1 MRSTWRWILRET
13 APNEKRRGAA
23 ILMISAH
30 DILHSKILIVD
41 DQEANVLLLQKM
53 LADAGYVSVTSTMR
67 STEVCKLHR
76 KNRYDLILL
85 DLLMPAMDGFQVM
98 DGLKE
103 IEPDGYLPVL
113 VITAQPGHKL
123 RALQAG
129 AKDFISKP
137 IELAEVLARVHNML
151 EVRLLH
157 EESKKHGKE
166 LEQKVVEVEASR
178 DLISRQK
185 DEVKRLYDEVIAE
198 QKRSMELSLQPGTM
212 VGVEKEERLGT
223 NWFRSLSLR
232 HPWLQL
238 NLLTAFVAAAVVG
251 FFQGTIDRL
260 LILTIFIPVLAGQ
273 SINTGSQALAIT
285 LRGIT
290 LGDLKSGREKALVMK
305 EALLGLLN
313 GVLVGVEAGAGMF
326 VLATLQHSAFAV
338 ILGAVVFFAM
348 VGSCIVS
355 GICGAMVPLVLK
367 KLGADPVTASSIFLT
382 TAAEVVSMAMLLGLA
397 MLLVK

>member
-1 MRSTWRWILRET
+1 
-13 APNEKRRGAA
+13 
-23 ILMISAH
+23 MISVH

-41 DQEANVLLLQKM
+41 DQEANVLLLQRM

-67 STEVCKLHR
+67 STEVCDLYR
-76 KNRYDLILL
+76 ENRYDLILL
-85 DLLMPAMDGFQVM
+85 DLLMPVMDGFQVL

-103 IEPDGYLPVL
+103 IEPDDYLPVL

-212 VGVEKEERLGT
+212 VGVEKEERLAT
-223 NWFRSLSLR
+223 HWFRSLSLR

-326 VLATLQHSAFAV
+326 VLATLQHSPFAA

-348 VGSCIVS
+348 IGSCIVS

-367 KLGADPVTASSIFLT
+367 RLGADPVTASSIFLT